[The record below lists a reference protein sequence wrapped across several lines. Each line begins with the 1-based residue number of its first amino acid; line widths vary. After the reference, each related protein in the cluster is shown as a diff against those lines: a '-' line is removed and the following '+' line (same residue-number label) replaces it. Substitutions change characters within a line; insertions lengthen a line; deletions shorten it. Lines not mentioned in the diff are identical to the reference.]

1 MIGARG
7 RTTGVSTGG
16 LRIFSRAQDVEVVV
30 LTYFNDMKN
39 MLMRS
44 PCESTSP
51 HYARAP
57 SVTAILAYF
66 QS

>member
-16 LRIFSRAQDVEVVV
+16 LRIFSRVQDGDAVV

-44 PCESTSP
+44 PAKEHLPTIREP
-51 HYARAP
+51 P
-57 SVTAILAYF
+57 L
-66 QS
+66 